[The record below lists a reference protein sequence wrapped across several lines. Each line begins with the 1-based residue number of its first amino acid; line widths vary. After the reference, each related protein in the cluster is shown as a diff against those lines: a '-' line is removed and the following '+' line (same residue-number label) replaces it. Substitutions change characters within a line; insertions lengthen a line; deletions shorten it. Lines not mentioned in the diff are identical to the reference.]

1 MRDTGT
7 QVEPDNETSERNDR
21 GRAPFREV
29 MCWETDAGTIFQ
41 RHHFENLLIKL
52 GVGQQ
57 HLRRY
62 NGAGGG
68 EGQWRQR

>member
-1 MRDTGT
+1 MAGAGPGNRTMSR
-7 QVEPDNETSERNDR
+7 EERNDR
-21 GRAPFREV
+21 GRPPFREV
-29 MCWETDAGTIFQ
+29 MSWETDAGTIFQ